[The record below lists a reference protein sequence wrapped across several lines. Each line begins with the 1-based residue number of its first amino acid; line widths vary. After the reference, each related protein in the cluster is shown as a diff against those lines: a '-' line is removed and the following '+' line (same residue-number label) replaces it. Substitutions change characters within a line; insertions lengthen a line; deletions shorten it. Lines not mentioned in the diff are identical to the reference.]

1 MQKTKKGETG
11 LTDLQIKRKEELVKE
26 LRIRFEYVL
35 AAINCY
41 NATLNEANE
50 FVGEMREIFENY
62 YGDREDNWEH
72 AESYY
77 EFLKEWQDIELN
89 NFEIEDYSTALEE
102 LNNKVTRY

>member
-1 MQKTKKGETG
+1 
-11 LTDLQIKRKEELVKE
+11 
-26 LRIRFEYVL
+26 
-35 AAINCY
+35 
-41 NATLNEANE
+41 
-50 FVGEMREIFENY
+50 MREIFENY